1 MAARNA
7 LLLDALFTEA
17 VRRLF
22 CAAHYG
28 VEMGFASLRLR
39 DVANCAEY
47 KKGPRISFHSTV
59 LSYPVLYHRPK
70 SHVWTH
76 LTRRQLTTSERRC
89 GRVLEGGATDYLARD
104 HRSGGGNQRNWT
116 GRPTV

>member
-7 LLLDALFTEA
+7 LLLDALCTEA

-22 CAAHYG
+22 CAAQYG
-28 VEMGFASLRLR
+28 VEISFASLRLR
-39 DVANCAEY
+39 EVASCAEY

-59 LSYPVLYHRPK
+59 LIYYVLYHRPK
-70 SHVWTH
+70 SSAWTH

-89 GRVLEGGATDYLARD
+89 GRALEDVATDYLARD